1 MKPSTAINARMRHP
15 LQLTHIRKPLLTTAL
30 TLLSALMLCVM
41 SYPVVYAGEP
51 AQQLTMQAT
60 EFTYDPA
67 ATEQLK
73 GLYCIIQLSGRYSEG
88 RIKLKELVEQEH
100 ADPNVVVFSTPL
112 LSTAIMQDD
121 YEFTEL
127 LLKRG
132 AQLNHQGHSNSL
144 SKAETPKM
152 AQLLIDNKADVH
164 AQEWCGNL
172 LHDAARNN
180 KPAKMIAFLCNTG
193 VDCNLKNKLNLSTP
207 VHTLFYQ
214 SDFDD
219 TTVTKTLLDKIT
231 IFLWAGADL
240 NSPNEQRKT
249 SLDIVKNKAPDLVA
263 HVQARMTIVPQIK
276 QEKEQEYQ
284 QNFRPLLANHI
295 TKEPAGLVEQYLDP
309 LTPLPW
315 HKNYLPDVECRV
327 TQELAALTVE
337 TAKKPTKRSR
347 SQSPARTSKK

>member
-1 MKPSTAINARMRHP
+1 MKHSATRRALLSARAYS
-15 LQLTHIRKPLLTTAL
+15 IAFAL
-30 TLLSALMLCVM
+30 TLCCMTCHNGSA
-41 SYPVVYAGEP
+41 AE
-51 AQQLTMQAT
+51 QAEHST
-60 EFTYDPA
+60 EHVKTFTYDPA
-67 ATEQLK
+67 ATGQLK
-73 GLYCIIQLSGRYSEG
+73 GLYCTIQQSGRYPEG
-88 RIKLKELVEQEH
+88 RSKLKELVEQEH

-112 LSTAIMQDD
+112 LSTAIMHDD

-240 NSPNEQRKT
+240 NSPNEQRET
-249 SLDIVKNKAPDLVA
+249 SLDIVKNKPPDLVA

-315 HKNYLPDVECRV
+315 HKSYLPEVELRV
-327 TQELAALTVE
+327 AQELAALTVE
-337 TAKKPTKRSR
+337 TAKKSTKRSR
-347 SQSPARTSKK
+347 SQSPTRTSKKE